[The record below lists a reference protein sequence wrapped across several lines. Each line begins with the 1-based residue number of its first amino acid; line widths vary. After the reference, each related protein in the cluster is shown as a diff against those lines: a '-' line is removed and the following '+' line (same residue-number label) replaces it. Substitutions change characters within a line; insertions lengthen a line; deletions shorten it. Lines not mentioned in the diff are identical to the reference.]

1 MGTLCE
7 IQLIGDSPAKAK
19 YIADLAFADI
29 LRLEAKFSRYRE
41 DSFVAEINRVAA
53 CGGSI
58 AVDDETAGLINYAY
72 ACYQQSDGL
81 FDISSGILRDAWRF
95 TEAVVPNGRRIA
107 GLLDKVGLD
116 KVDWNPPV
124 LTFTVSGMALDF
136 GGIVKE
142 YAADRVAELCRR
154 HGAEHGLVNLGGDV
168 AIIGSRI
175 DGQPW
180 KIGISHPR
188 QKHALLTSIELQR
201 GAVASSGDYERCIL
215 VDGVRYSHIL
225 NPKTGWPIKR
235 MASVTVVGDLCVVA
249 GSASTIAMLME
260 ERGVEWLQGLGLP
273 YAWTDVDGRQG
284 GSLLD

>member
-168 AIIGSRI
+168 AIIGPRI

-188 QKHALLTSIELQR
+188 QKHALLTSIELHR

>member
-7 IQLIGDSPAKAK
+7 IQLIGDSPTKAK

-168 AIIGSRI
+168 AIIGPRI

-188 QKHALLTSIELQR
+188 QKHALLTSIELHR